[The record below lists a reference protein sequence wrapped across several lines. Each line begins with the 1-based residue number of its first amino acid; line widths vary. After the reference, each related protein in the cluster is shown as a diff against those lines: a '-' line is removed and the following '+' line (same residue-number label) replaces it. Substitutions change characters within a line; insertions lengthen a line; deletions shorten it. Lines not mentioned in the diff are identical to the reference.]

1 MAAIDIKE
9 LAKDSQR
16 LPLWRRNL
24 YLTMVG
30 GAIVIAAM
38 LVFVAMSLYRN
49 SDAMRLDLSRPGY
62 QEVRD
67 QVVRDRDMSS
77 FSPTGPL
84 TPAVLDEFNSKYD
97 EALSH
102 VQGVNAFAP
111 DALSDSALSLPQVA
125 P

>member
-1 MAAIDIKE
+1 MGSIDINELTKE
-9 LAKDSQR
+9 SQQ

-30 GAIVIAAM
+30 GAIVIAAA
-38 LVFVAMSLYRN
+38 LVFIAMSLYRN

-67 QVVRDRDMSS
+67 QVSRDRDVSS

-84 TPAVLDEFNSKYD
+84 TPAVLDEFNRKYD
-97 EALSH
+97 EALDH
-102 VQGVNAFAP
+102 VHGVNAFEA